1 MAQVTDM
8 GEPSDHSE
16 PTIQLSSAVRIIP
29 PSFLSNGQWAVETF
43 IGPKRWK
50 VSVPAVMLLLASI
63 EAGSRQA
70 VLDRVAS
77 LTLAPRE
84 NLESLLTELER
95 CGLVIV
101 SSDASQA
108 NGDASICREI
118 QQSWARA
125 NWSEAA
131 EYHLSTLDYPFPDYS
146 TNGRQVD
153 TERMRGYIAEEPDE
167 NRYKRIADAVARVEL
182 PAPDASLCD
191 VPLSAA
197 LRDYLDP
204 DSAKD
209 APAIDDVVIR
219 NVLAM
224 TFCEVGMIK
233 GGRWARAPMVRRT
246 SPSGGGRHPSEAYL
260 LVIDVPGL
268 KQGWYHVDVASPQLS
283 LMREAAFTDSELRE
297 LFPLGYGRAPFDVKC
312 LVALTTIFERNMYRY
327 REPRTFRT
335 VHMDIGHLATT
346 LGLTAAAHQI
356 MSHVAYADDDE
367 AIERSLGLDG
377 LDEGYMLTVSLGVPL
392 KDAQ

>member
-1 MAQVTDM
+1 M
-8 GEPSDHSE
+8 GEPRDPSE
-16 PTIQLSSAVRIIP
+16 QTIQLSSAARIIP
-29 PSFLSNGQWAVETF
+29 PSFLSNERWAVESF
-43 IGPKRWK
+43 IGPKHWK
-50 VSVPAVMLLLASI
+50 VSVPAVMLLLACI
-63 EAGSRQA
+63 EENSRRA

-84 NLESLLTELER
+84 NLETLLTELER
-95 CGLVIV
+95 CGLIV
-101 SSDASQA
+101 SSDASKA
-108 NGDASICREI
+108 NGHASICQKIPEA
-118 QQSWARA
+118 WAKA

-146 TNGRQVD
+146 TNGRQID
-153 TERMRGYIAEEPDE
+153 TDRMRGYIGEEPDVD
-167 NRYKRIADAVARVEL
+167 RYKRIADPVSRRDL

-191 VPLSAA
+191 VPLAEA

-204 DSAKD
+204 DPAQD
-209 APAIDDVVIR
+209 APVIDDAVIL
-219 NVLAM
+219 NLLSM
-224 TFCEVGMIK
+224 TFCEVGLIK
-233 GGRWARAPMVRRT
+233 GGRWQRAPMMRRT

-260 LVIDVPGL
+260 LVMDVPGL
-268 KQGWYHVDVASPQLS
+268 KPGWYHVDVSPPQLS
-283 LMREAAFTDSELRE
+283 LMREAVFTDSELRE

-346 LGLTAAAHQI
+346 LGLAASAHQI
-356 MSHVAYADDDE
+356 MTHVAYADDDE

-377 LDEGYMLTVSLGVPL
+377 LEEGYMLTVSLGIPST
-392 KDAQ
+392 DAQ